1 MTEFLLNGETH
12 QIHVSRNGEIFHFE
26 GNEIEIV
33 EPGKCR
39 VKFPS
44 GKTTTGYCKK
54 LGDVWWI
61 QIDGSTLKIQKIE
74 PGVRT
79 EVSSGDC
86 VSPMPGKI
94 LELFVSVG
102 EQVEQGQP
110 LLVLEAMKM
119 EHRILAPQDGE
130 VGAIHARVG
139 EQVEQG
145 KSLIDIV

>member
-1 MTEFLLNGETH
+1 MTEFLLEGETH
-12 QIHVSRNGEIFHFE
+12 QVNLSRQGETFHFE
-26 GNEIEIV
+26 CYEIEIV
-33 EPGKCR
+33 EQGKCR
-39 VKFPS
+39 VKLPS

-54 LGDVWWI
+54 LGDIWWI

-86 VSPMPGKI
+86 ISPMPGKI

-130 VGAIHARVG
+130 VGAIHAQMG

>member
-1 MTEFLLNGETH
+1 MTEYLLHGETH
-12 QIHVSRNGEIFHFE
+12 QVQISRNGDVFHFE
-26 GNEIEIV
+26 GTEIEIV
-33 EPGKCR
+33 DQGKCR
-39 VKFPS
+39 IKFPS

-54 LGDVWWI
+54 LGDTWWI
-61 QIDGSTLKIQKIE
+61 QIDGSTLKVQKIE
-74 PGVRT
+74 PGARS

-86 VSPMPGKI
+86 ISPMPGKI

-102 EQVEQGQP
+102 EQVKQGQP

-130 VGAIHARVG
+130 VGAIHAQVG
-139 EQVEQG
+139 QQVEQG